1 MDWRWRLHVGDDDAP
16 STNAGSASVAQKT
29 TFRLL
34 GSGLEQKTKKKP
46 IHLIEMKAFLH
57 VSSYQFLPFGLYM
70 LPFRLLLQPV
80 SRLIP
85 PCLSFL
91 LLLCIQKFEIEL
103 VLKLRKWET
112 VVSFYQF
119 ALVRSSEKRLL
130 SINLWLLQRRLRLP
144 LPLSPVFWPNFFLS
158 LFTIAQLDQEGVSP
172 LIAADQNTS
181 V

>member
-1 MDWRWRLHVGDDDAP
+1 M
-16 STNAGSASVAQKT
+16 
-29 TFRLL
+29 
-34 GSGLEQKTKKKP
+34 KP
-46 IHLIEMKAFLH
+46 FLH
-57 VSSYQFLPFGLYM
+57 ASSYQFLPLGLCM
-70 LPFRLLLQPV
+70 LPFRLLLQSV

-144 LPLSPVFWPNFFLS
+144 LTLPPVLWPNLFLPRS
-158 LFTIAQLDQEGVSP
+158 TIAQLDQEGVAS

-181 V
+181 VQEKRQVIFSVLFQDFFIDPCLA